1 MIDSIPNPLTDKG
14 VQQDITQRVNEI
26 METPL
31 RMGTLNDSMGTLND
45 AMRKAVTRAAQ
56 WGYAEGFHMGWLVHE
71 NREKRF

>member
-31 RMGTLNDSMGTLND
+31 RMGTLND

-56 WGYAEGFHMGWLVHE
+56 WGYAEGFRMGWLVHE